1 MGPCLD
7 DVLKLDYLNGTL
19 SEDERALFEEHLAAC
34 PACRREIDQLREMAA
49 AVSALT
55 PPAVP
60 AAWTAA
66 AKDRLRAKRP
76 APAAAVPSRPASA
89 RRRTSVLQ
97 YALVTAG
104 VTAGLALLF
113 GLVMGGT
120 VRGLLPG
127 LSAAGLGILEPR
139 AARTVDLVVGIL
151 SLHALLF
158 VPSIIDNV
166 YRLVRRAGRRGRPGL
181 SAGYFAC

>member
-1 MGPCLD
+1 MDPCLD

-19 SEDERALFEEHLAAC
+19 SEEERTLFEEHLAAC
-34 PACRREIDQLREMAA
+34 PACRREIDGLRKTAA
-49 AVSALT
+49 EVSALT
-55 PPAVP
+55 PPVVP

-66 AKDRLRAKRP
+66 AKDRLRAKSP
-76 APAAAVPSRPASA
+76 TSVAAVSSRPISA
-89 RRRTSVLQ
+89 RRRTSIFQ

-120 VRGLLPG
+120 VRGLFPG
-127 LSAAGLGILEPR
+127 LSAAGLGISDPR
-139 AARTVDLVVGIL
+139 LARTVDLVVGIL

-158 VPSIIDNV
+158 VPSIIDGIC
-166 YRLVRRAGRRGRPGL
+166 RLVRRVG
-181 SAGYFAC
+181 

>member
-1 MGPCLD
+1 MDPCLD

-19 SEDERALFEEHLAAC
+19 SGGDRALFEEHLAAC
-34 PACRREIDQLREMAA
+34 PACRREIVELRETAA
-49 AVSALT
+49 AVAGLT

-66 AKDRLRAKRP
+66 AKDRLRAESP
-76 APAAAVPSRPASA
+76 ILAAAAPSRLISA
-89 RRRTSVLQ
+89 RRRTSVFQ
-97 YALVTAG
+97 YAFVTAG

-113 GLVMGGT
+113 WLAMGGT

-127 LSAAGLGILEPR
+127 LSAAGLGISDPSV
-139 AARTVDLVVGIL
+139 ARTVSLVVGVL

-158 VPSIIDNV
+158 VPSIIENV
-166 YRLVRRAGRRGRPGL
+166 YRLVRRAGRRGRRAL
-181 SAGYFAC
+181 T

>member
-1 MGPCLD
+1 MDPCLD

-19 SEDERALFEEHLAAC
+19 AGGDRALFEEHLAAC
-34 PACRREIDQLREMAA
+34 TACRREIVELRETAA
-49 AVSALT
+49 AVAVLT

-60 AAWTAA
+60 AAWTAS
-66 AKDRLRAKRP
+66 AKDRLRTKSP
-76 APAAAVPSRPASA
+76 GLVAAAPSSPASA

-120 VRGLLPG
+120 VRGLFPG
-127 LSAAGLGILEPR
+127 LSAAGLGISDPR
-139 AARTVDLVVGIL
+139 LARTVDLVVGIL

-158 VPSIIDNV
+158 VPSIIDGIC
-166 YRLVRRAGRRGRPGL
+166 RLVRRVG
-181 SAGYFAC
+181 